1 MIAPLVALFHANN
14 GLGIPAP
21 WTKEAEAFDYKGQTL
36 LIVGGG
42 SNRGRFGV
50 QLAKLVGI
58 GKIVVVGSEG
68 SEDEIKRYGAT
79 HVVYRDSEDVLDQIH
94 EVVGDDLVYAYD
106 AVNPPEGQLLALNA
120 LSNAKKGTLASLLPM
135 PIDQS
140 QVRGKAAGFEIK
152 NVFGMS
158 QYKAELCASFWERLP
173 ALSGVTVNGRDKAA
187 LGHLATGHHMFG
199 LIPGLR

>member
-1 MIAPLVALFHANN
+1 MAPYAGIPDTVSLLSNIVAPLVALFHDTNR
-14 GLGIPAP
+14 LGIPAP

-50 QLAKLVGI
+50 QLARLVGI
-58 GKIVVVGSEG
+58 GEIVVVGSEG
-68 SEDEIKRYGAT
+68 SEDEIKCYGAS
-79 HVVYRDSEDVLDQIH
+79 HVVYRDSKDVLDEIH

-106 AVNPPEGQLLALNA
+106 AVNPPEGQLLTLNA

-140 QVRGKAAGFEIK
+140 QVKGKAAGFEVK
-152 NVFGMS
+152 KVFGMS
-158 QYKAELCASFWERLP
+158 QYRAELCPPVLGAAT
-173 ALSGVTVNGRDKAA
+173 ALSRVR
-187 LGHLATGHHMFG
+187 
-199 LIPGLR
+199 